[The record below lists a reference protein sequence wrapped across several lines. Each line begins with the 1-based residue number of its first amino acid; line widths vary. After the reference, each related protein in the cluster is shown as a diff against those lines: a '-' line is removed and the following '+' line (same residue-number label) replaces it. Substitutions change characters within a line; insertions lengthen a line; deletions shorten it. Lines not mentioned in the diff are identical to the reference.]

1 MDLTPDLQ
9 CSVDA
14 NVSFSRTA
22 GRICGALNKYVLLHV
37 QVTTCYYQ
45 LMIPEGV
52 EARSQCPSAAAW
64 RGHPGIPSGCDWR
77 ADREV
82 GG

>member
-1 MDLTPDLQ
+1 MSLMDLTPDLQ

-14 NVSFSRTA
+14 NVSPSRTA

-37 QVTTCYYQ
+37 TTCYYQ

-52 EARSQCPSAAAW
+52 EASSQCC
-64 RGHPGIPSGCDWR
+64 GHPGIPSGYDWR